1 MIDKLFNS
9 VIEQVYNKTGE
20 LENNIVMAC
29 YNNDFSMNSEE
40 LERRYSG
47 NEDDVYFAC
56 FEFEYG
62 EINGA
67 YMPFIDIIHSMFDKY
82 IGGSINDFLDSC
94 GVYELHK
101 EIYRSYFEEGFCR
114 RAEHALLG
122 EVEYEKQRMT
132 EDVVS
137 MLCKVTQEHPVVIV
151 INRFQLAGESSV
163 QLIINLIG
171 KLSKNIGIVLGA
183 NENRTKVNIAGE
195 NWDTMIEMMVDE
207 AHLYHLGYTG
217 LKRKVQDETV
227 APKRESIKNIYRKIN
242 NCNKFMDINSAMG
255 YFRSFE
261 RQMSE
266 NPVEVNHEWEIKM
279 LCLYCETAIL
289 AGDMSKAIDVVD
301 ILSRKKDAD
310 DEHEMNFTCA
320 YYTATCYMYLGKL
333 DDARMTAQQAYQ
345 EAVYLKDEK
354 KKFVTEVLIVQ
365 IKMSG
370 WYNIF
375 FCVTD
380 VEIEDT
386 LIEKLHKYGYR
397 NHLAYI
403 YIYAYDNKP
412 EMVAKANKSEAL
424 LVQFS
429 KGIEIA
435 KAIGNTYLIGAAFRK
450 NTMIAS
456 TNGMNNIAMLYIVR
470 ACEYVED
477 TDKVERGMAYIS
489 IGYNLSALG
498 YNELADDYYNR
509 GIEMFSENDAVREI
523 AETNYNKA
531 LNYIMI
537 ERYMDA
543 ERCLEM
549 AMKTVERLHMNSLR
563 VCNISKLYALL
574 ALATILQKKLFDCE
588 RNLINC
594 KQFLNFVLMRAKNAD
609 PNVIIHDYAL
619 CDDDL
624 FLYNF
629 AMALL
634 HMENDDD
641 ESAYEEFVEAEK
653 HLIKAEGN
661 QFFAHRL
668 YIQNRMILFK
678 RMGKVELYEKEA
690 AFLKKHDDAAKALKD
705 SASIEMLD
713 RIRPDN
719 LHEPCNVTKTDQD
732 RMSKNKAVEIDYQ
745 NSRRQMDFLGVWQN
759 IIDTSNSD
767 VSVLVHDA
775 LRYFLNY
782 FSNDKAIYI
791 RYEDHDAEILF
802 DNTYVEWNDDKL
814 EQIRRCLKHNPE
826 GVAVSKVS
834 DNFLEHMDLVA
845 PFGVDEVCSFV
856 AIPFMSNGKIK
867 AVFITYI
874 LMKDNWH
881 NSINRYMLDYD
892 DLRVYKLLFRELYN
906 AIKRLEANKQIRS
919 MNRQLS
925 QNAITDMLTGLYNR
939 AGLYKGVQN
948 MKDNVTI
955 LFLDLDNFKPYNDTF
970 GHDAGDIIL
979 VGMAK
984 IFEEVAGGIGFVCR
998 YGGDEFIIVAHT
1010 VDRAVIEKMVHEIY
1024 KKIEAAD
1031 GFQEELRQKL
1041 KREVVVEDNKKLT
1054 VSIGIAIRR
1063 SEDESIDDTIKRA
1076 DDLMYTVKING
1087 KGTYAFI

>member
-1 MIDKLFNS
+1 
-9 VIEQVYNKTGE
+9 
-20 LENNIVMAC
+20 
-29 YNNDFSMNSEE
+29 
-40 LERRYSG
+40 
-47 NEDDVYFAC
+47 
-56 FEFEYG
+56 
-62 EINGA
+62 
-67 YMPFIDIIHSMFDKY
+67 
-82 IGGSINDFLDSC
+82 
-94 GVYELHK
+94 
-101 EIYRSYFEEGFCR
+101 
-114 RAEHALLG
+114 
-122 EVEYEKQRMT
+122 
-132 EDVVS
+132 
-137 MLCKVTQEHPVVIV
+137 
-151 INRFQLAGESSV
+151 
-163 QLIINLIG
+163 
-171 KLSKNIGIVLGA
+171 
-183 NENRTKVNIAGE
+183 
-195 NWDTMIEMMVDE
+195 
-207 AHLYHLGYTG
+207 
-217 LKRKVQDETV
+217 
-227 APKRESIKNIYRKIN
+227 
-242 NCNKFMDINSAMG
+242 
-255 YFRSFE
+255 
-261 RQMSE
+261 
-266 NPVEVNHEWEIKM
+266 
-279 LCLYCETAIL
+279 
-289 AGDMSKAIDVVD
+289 
-301 ILSRKKDAD
+301 
-310 DEHEMNFTCA
+310 
-320 YYTATCYMYLGKL
+320 
-333 DDARMTAQQAYQ
+333 
-345 EAVYLKDEK
+345 
-354 KKFVTEVLIVQ
+354 
-365 IKMSG
+365 
-370 WYNIF
+370 
-375 FCVTD
+375 
-380 VEIEDT
+380 
-386 LIEKLHKYGYR
+386 
-397 NHLAYI
+397 
-403 YIYAYDNKP
+403 
-412 EMVAKANKSEAL
+412 
-424 LVQFS
+424 
-429 KGIEIA
+429 
-435 KAIGNTYLIGAAFRK
+435 
-450 NTMIAS
+450 
-456 TNGMNNIAMLYIVR
+456 
-470 ACEYVED
+470 
-477 TDKVERGMAYIS
+477 
-489 IGYNLSALG
+489 
-498 YNELADDYYNR
+498 
-509 GIEMFSENDAVREI
+509 
-523 AETNYNKA
+523 
-531 LNYIMI
+531 
-537 ERYMDA
+537 
-543 ERCLEM
+543 
-549 AMKTVERLHMNSLR
+549 
-563 VCNISKLYALL
+563 
-574 ALATILQKKLFDCE
+574 
-588 RNLINC
+588 
-594 KQFLNFVLMRAKNAD
+594 
-609 PNVIIHDYAL
+609 
-619 CDDDL
+619 
-624 FLYNF
+624 
-629 AMALL
+629 
-634 HMENDDD
+634 
-641 ESAYEEFVEAEK
+641 
-653 HLIKAEGN
+653 
-661 QFFAHRL
+661 
-668 YIQNRMILFK
+668 
-678 RMGKVELYEKEA
+678 MGKVELYEKEA

-767 VSVLVHDA
+767 VSLLVHDA

-970 GHDAGDIIL
+970 GHGAGDIIL